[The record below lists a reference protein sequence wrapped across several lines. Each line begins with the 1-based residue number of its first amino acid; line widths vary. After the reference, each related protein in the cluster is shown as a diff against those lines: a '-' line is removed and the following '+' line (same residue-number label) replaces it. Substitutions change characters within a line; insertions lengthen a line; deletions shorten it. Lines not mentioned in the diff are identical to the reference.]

1 MILMPSKPTPAMP
14 LPLSVVAPAIDATHV
29 PCPFGSE
36 LGSPP
41 NADQPGPAGTS
52 LDCTPVSRT
61 AIVEMPEIV
70 VEPYAWSHPICG
82 SAHWSAYEGSFGVA
96 SASRVRSRST
106 DCTRGS
112 ARYSAREAAT
122 VAASTSTTCR
132 RRAGIDETSVPPPAA
147 IASAMSVSVN
157 PATVCTMSE
166 AFATASVALSLGA
179 GAEEASVGSGAG
191 AGDASVADGESVGEG
206 ESVDVA
212 SLADGAR
219 VGSVLG

>member
-1 MILMPSKPTPAMP
+1 M
-14 LPLSVVAPAIDATHV
+14 
-29 PCPFGSE
+29 
-36 LGSPP
+36 LGSVP

-61 AIVEMPEIV
+61 AIVAMPEMV

-82 SAHWSAYEGSFGVA
+82 SAHWLGYEGSFGVA

-112 ARYSAREAAT
+112 ARYSAREVAT

-147 IASAMSVSVN
+147 IASAASVSVN
-157 PATVCTMSE
+157 PATVCTMRDAE
-166 AFATASVALSLGA
+166 FTTAGEVVSLGA
-179 GAEEASVGSGAG
+179 GADDVSEGTAAEEVSGAG
-191 AGDASVADGESVGEG
+191 AGEASVADGLSVGLEASVEG
-206 ESVDVA
+206 A
-212 SLADGAR
+212 SLAEGAM
-219 VGSVLG
+219 VGS